1 MQSFRLLA
9 KAAPVAFAAIV
20 TGMGMAAPLAQAN
33 PHEVQSFQP
42 LGDPAGCSHSV
53 SADGHWF
60 SATCSQPGAH
70 GYFVTATACNEGGC
84 RGISSNPVSIGTGV
98 SLNSSAFF
106 TGDYGVTYF

>member
-1 MQSFRLLA
+1 MQSLRLLA

-20 TGMGMAAPLAQAN
+20 VGMGMAAPLAQAN

-60 SATCSQPGAH
+60 SATCFFSGAH
-70 GYFVTATACNEGGC
+70 SFSVIATACNEGGC
-84 RGISSNPVSIGTGV
+84 RGIPSSSVANGSGV

-106 TGDYGVTYF
+106 TGDYSVFFS